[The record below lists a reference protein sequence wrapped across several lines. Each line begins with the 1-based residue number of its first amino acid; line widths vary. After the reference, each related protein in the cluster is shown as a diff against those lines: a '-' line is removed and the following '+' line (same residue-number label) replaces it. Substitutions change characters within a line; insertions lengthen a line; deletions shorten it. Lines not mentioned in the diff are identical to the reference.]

1 MNTGRKHVL
10 LLVDD
15 DPSLLNTLRDFL
27 AFEGFEVVTAPSGEK
42 ALAELRGMKPD
53 LILLDMSMPGMGGV
67 GFLDRITN
75 LDGTTAYPVL
85 VLTARAMMAEY
96 FADKQ
101 IDGFLAKPCAPEDLL
116 QEINRIIFLRAGVG
130 NVPMDGFAPG
140 ARRVVLGEAKSAF
153 AANLRETFAK
163 FNVQVEVANT
173 GPAVVEAAVAMRPQA
188 VVMRLEMPVMCAGE
202 VLTMLRRLPS
212 TSAVPVIVYGTEA
225 PDAQPASVAV
235 LDPAAATEVLRDVS
249 IDKILSATLSATG
262 GGK

>member
-1 MNTGRKHVL
+1 MSASHKHVL

-42 ALAELRGMKPD
+42 ALVELRGTRPD

-67 GFLDRITN
+67 GFLERITN

-101 IDGFLAKPCAPEDLL
+101 IDGFMAKPCDPADLL
-116 QEINRIIFLRAGVG
+116 QEINRIIYLRGGAA
-130 NVPMDGFAPG
+130 NTPPAHDTHG
-140 ARRVVLGEAKSAF
+140 ARRVVLGEAKEAF
-153 AANLRETFAK
+153 SGTLREAFAK
-163 FNVQVEVANT
+163 FNVQVEAAAT
-173 GPAVVEAAVAMRPQA
+173 GPAVVEAAVTTRPDA
-188 VVMRLEMPVMCAGE
+188 VVMRLALPGMTAGE
-202 VLTMLRRLPS
+202 VASMLRRLP
-212 TSAVPVIVYGTEA
+212 TTAAAPVIVYGTEA
-225 PDAQPASVAV
+225 PDAQPADTSAPG
-235 LDPAAATEVLRDVS
+235 LESATLLRDVS
-249 IDKILSATLSATG
+249 IDKIISATLEATG